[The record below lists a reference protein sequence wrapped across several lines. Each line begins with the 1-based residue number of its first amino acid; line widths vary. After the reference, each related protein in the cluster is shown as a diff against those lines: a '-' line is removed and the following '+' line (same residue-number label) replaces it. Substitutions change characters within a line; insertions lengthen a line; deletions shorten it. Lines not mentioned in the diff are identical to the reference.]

1 MCTKSEVPK
10 STVKVTES
18 GTLATANDF
27 SILLGCTYLY
37 SPATPPEK
45 LFVIPTVLIWV
56 PEPVVGDTRQ
66 FLKDSPM
73 IDTLGLTLKGNTSL
87 YSPFATL
94 ITSLAIDL
102 TSAVNVVA
110 PPISDP
116 SILNLSPTLWW
127 AVPLVTDTTGEAP
140 VVSTLK

>member
-10 STVKVTES
+10 FTVKLVVS

-37 SPATPPEK
+37 SPAVPPVK
-45 LFVIPTVLIWV
+45 LFVILTVLICV

-94 ITSLAIDL
+94 ITSLAVSYTHLTLPTSDL
-102 TSAVNVVA
+102 V
-110 PPISDP
+110 
-116 SILNLSPTLWW
+116 
-127 AVPLVTDTTGEAP
+127 
-140 VVSTLK
+140 

>member
-1 MCTKSEVPK
+1 MCANDDVPK
-10 STVKVTES
+10 FTVIVVES
-18 GTLATANDF
+18 GAVATAIVF
-27 SILLGCTYLY
+27 SILLGCIYLY
-37 SPATPPEK
+37 SPLVAPEK
-45 LFVIPTVLIWV
+45 LFVNLTVLICV

-102 TSAVNVVA
+102 TSIVNVVA
-110 PPISDP
+110 PPISPP
-116 SILNLSPTLWW
+116 SILNLSPT
-127 AVPLVTDTTGEAP
+127 
-140 VVSTLK
+140 K